1 MSSPEL
7 FDFYPFPIC
16 IPVLMSW
23 LDQLSIS
30 IPIPVFILAA
40 WLVWLSEGLK
50 HSLPRHA
57 DSIDKQS
64 GEKVMR
70 GQFNTYRV

>member
-1 MSSPEL
+1 
-7 FDFYPFPIC
+7 
-16 IPVLMSW
+16 MSW
-23 LDQLSIS
+23 FDQLSIS

-50 HSLPRHA
+50 HSLPRQA

>member
-7 FDFYPFPIC
+7 FDFYPYSRYIFLFSC
-16 IPVLMSW
+16 LGLTNFQFLFLFSSW
-23 LDQLSIS
+23 L
-30 IPIPVFILAA
+30 P
-40 WLVWLSEGLK
+40 VWLSEGLK
-50 HSLPRHA
+50 HSLPRQA